1 MRHQI
6 EAPYNHVVES
16 TLASST
22 GDMGKEL
29 LVRTALRHFGPVTW
43 YIVTQGR
50 GDSKKV
56 MLRTRDLDKAV
67 AKYNDLFEDF

>member
-1 MRHQI
+1 
-6 EAPYNHVVES
+6 
-16 TLASST
+16 
-22 GDMGKEL
+22 
-29 LVRTALRHFGPVTW
+29 VTW

-50 GDSKKV
+50 GDGKKV